1 MHGRTRR
8 EGYGVRSGTKTGM
21 FVFYPFPRRDGR
33 VTLRA
38 RVCLA
43 LMISTTKTTQ

>member
-1 MHGRTRR
+1 MELGRGQKRVCLCFTP
-8 EGYGVRSGTKTGM
+8 SLA
-21 FVFYPFPRRDGR
+21 GR
-33 VTLRA
+33 GGVTLRA